1 MFLGHM
7 LKAAIF
13 LCCRTFVPIVPWAD
27 EQTAIRLVDW
37 DLDGDLDAI
46 GVKTNGSV
54 SFYEFIP
61 KEERFVER
69 PLLLEALPSDHRL
82 DVEVADWDS
91 DGDLDL
97 IQCAWDTQSLVFFE
111 SLGNG
116 SFAPHNLSVTFA
128 EPERR
133 STNCLGTVMVLDE
146 QAMPLTR
153 AWCLFEVLQTFS
165 KSSQQPHFQGQHQI
179 KTFGDLVAIAANQ
192 DGEEMENFNR
202 TESVG
207 LKSWF
212 AEHVSDGPE
221 IGAPRPLSTRC
232 GSFQSQEASC
242 RRQIALEQVQRFASR
257 CQEVDNTVLFSSR
270 SSPNLAMAMDADR
283 GLAIQSESAGFHKDN
298 CGILWHKEDISA
310 GQEPSKPSTSPTCLA
325 CCDAT
330 LVVSKLVSSF
340 RTAIG
345 HGDLGIEDPGF
356 QDPANAVIIFDW
368 DDTLLPTT
376 YILGTVIP
384 SLPEE
389 DRSGVLPENSE
400 YQDRCRARAARYL
413 PGVDFEALFDELD
426 VPVYYSRQH
435 LSNIPVTYKV
445 DNWDVHLDRRAGGRI
460 GVDIIRE
467 FDGSLAVAR
476 IEEQGLMERSNHENP
491 DKAVNGNTEGLAAEC
506 RKQQELRITVYRAV
520 PDRDPYVEA
529 KRIDMTACLDKF
541 YGRHANWKQNVVC
554 IGDAVTE
561 QQAIKEV
568 LLSNS
573 ESSRPRPLCKTVNLI
588 DTPTLEQ
595 LSNELRILGA
605 QSSAQLVMLQ
615 SSLGSDF
622 DLFMD
627 QLGTKVLVER
637 LDDLEAE
644 LFKA

>member
-1 MFLGHM
+1 M
-7 LKAAIF
+7 AS
-13 LCCRTFVPIVPWAD
+13 
-27 EQTAIRLVDW
+27 
-37 DLDGDLDAI
+37 DLF
-46 GVKTNGSV
+46 KTSTRG
-54 SFYEFIP
+54 Y
-61 KEERFVER
+61 
-69 PLLLEALPSDHRL
+69 
-82 DVEVADWDS
+82 
-91 DGDLDL
+91 
-97 IQCAWDTQSLVFFE
+97 QQSCP
-111 SLGNG
+111 
-116 SFAPHNLSVTFA
+116 A
-128 EPERR
+128 
-133 STNCLGTVMVLDE
+133 
-146 QAMPLTR
+146 
-153 AWCLFEVLQTFS
+153 
-165 KSSQQPHFQGQHQI
+165 
-179 KTFGDLVAIAANQ
+179 FGELVANGANQ
-192 DGEEMENFNR
+192 DCDEVEKLNR

-212 AEHVSDGPE
+212 AEHVSNSPE
-221 IGAPRPLSTRC
+221 IGAPRPPARRSE
-232 GSFQSQEASC
+232 SQQSQEASC
-242 RRQIALEQVQRFASR
+242 RRQIALEQVHRFASR
-257 CQEVDNTVLFSSR
+257 CKEVDNNILFSSR
-270 SSPNLAMAMDADR
+270 SSPNLAMAVDR
-283 GLAIQSESAGFHKDN
+283 GVAAAVPQPESAGFHKDN
-298 CGILWHKEDISA
+298 CGILWHTEDHTGHEAS
-310 GQEPSKPSTSPTCLA
+310 PSKPSKPSNPPTTCLA
-325 CCDAT
+325 CCDAK

-389 DRSGVLPENSE
+389 DKAGVLPEDSE
-400 YQDRCRARAARYL
+400 YQEQLAAHAHLVQFLLRTARRVARVAIVSNSLSPWVQASAARYL
-413 PGVDFEALFDELD
+413 PGIDFEALFDELD

-445 DNWDVHLDRRAGGRI
+445 TNWDVHLDRRDGGRI

-476 IEEQGLMERSNHENP
+476 IEEGGLMEQWNQDYP
-491 DKAVNGNTEGLAAEC
+491 DRAVQPGDRFAEVNGNTDSLAAEC
-506 RKQQELRITVYRAV
+506 RKQQELRILVYRAV

-541 YGRHANWKQNVVC
+541 YGRHANWQQNVVC

-568 LLSNS
+568 LQSNS

-588 DTPTLEQ
+588 DTPSLEQ
-595 LSNELRILGA
+595 LSNELRILG
-605 QSSAQLVMLQ
+605 VW
-615 SSLGSDF
+615 LGKMVSYEKDF
-622 DLFMD
+622 ALFMD
-627 QLGTKVLVER
+627 Q